1 MRRILLLLISV
12 LLSLGFCCSC
22 DKENKLP
29 LPNNYYAPFIV
40 PTYDEYVAYL
50 ENYSPLPAWFVSYDD
65 ISFLGEYVSFE
76 EIAKEGEEPP
86 SCANVIYTLQ
96 DTHGSF
102 NLQSVHWYLYKEDFV
117 PYEGVKYEKENE
129 RISAITWVYKGTEFA
144 FFDLEN
150 YPENAEGTFVSR
162 LLDPDTVDAAVAEFN
177 LRVKGY

>member
-1 MRRILLLLISV
+1 MKRILSILFALMLLG
-12 LLSLGFCCSC
+12 SLCAC
-22 DKENKLP
+22 DKEDKLP
-29 LPNNYYAPFIV
+29 FPNNYYAPFIV
-40 PTYDEYVAYL
+40 PTHDEYVAYL

-86 SCANVIYTLQ
+86 SCANVVYTLQ

-102 NLQSVHWYLYKEDFV
+102 HLQSDHWNLYKEDFAV
-117 PYEGVKYEKENE
+117 YEGVQYTKDGEK
-129 RISAITWVYKGTEFA
+129 ITHVLWVYKGTEFI
-144 FFDLEN
+144 FSGLED

-162 LLDPDTVDAAVAEFN
+162 LLNPDTVDAAVAEFN